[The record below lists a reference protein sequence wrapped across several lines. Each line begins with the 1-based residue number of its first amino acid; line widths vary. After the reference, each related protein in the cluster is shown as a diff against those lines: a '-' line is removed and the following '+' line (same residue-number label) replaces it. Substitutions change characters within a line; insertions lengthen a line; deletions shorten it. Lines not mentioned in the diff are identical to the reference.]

1 MQPWGDVYKRQKLYR
16 PNYGA
21 VIDRFGIERV
31 AEALDYT
38 TDASVLANSRSKKIT
53 VATMVWE
60 DSDLLTH
67 LFGYEYE
74 SLVFGGEIFDLEND
88 FPSLFFFYGYVG
100 FALYVGF
107 LLYFF
112 GLIVVSLIRR
122 WKQTMCVEAGMV
134 GIMLALLMGG
144 ALYTGHILRHPNVC
158 VYMSVALA
166 YVYYLT
172 VIKGNVS
179 PFFGR
184 GTGKMEA
191 IGPQSR

>member
-1 MQPWGDVYKRQKLYR
+1 
-16 PNYGA
+16 
-21 VIDRFGIERV
+21 
-31 AEALDYT
+31 
-38 TDASVLANSRSKKIT
+38 
-53 VATMVWE
+53 
-60 DSDLLTH
+60 
-67 LFGYEYE
+67 
-74 SLVFGGEIFDLEND
+74 
-88 FPSLFFFYGYVG
+88 
-100 FALYVGF
+100 
-107 LLYFF
+107 
-112 GLIVVSLIRR
+112 
-122 WKQTMCVEAGMV
+122 MV